1 MVESLDPISDEML
14 SQLEQGVMLHGEK
27 HATLPAKAERLATYS
42 LRLSICEGKYH
53 QVKRML
59 AAVGNKVV
67 ELHRENIGGIEL
79 DNTLA
84 AGEYRL
90 LNEHEIALIN

>member
-1 MVESLDPISDEML
+1 
-14 SQLEQGVMLHGEK
+14 MLHGEK
-27 HATLPAKAERLATYS
+27 HATLPATAERLATYS

-67 ELHRENIGGIEL
+67 ELHRENIGGIQL
-79 DNTLA
+79 DDTLS

-90 LNEHEIALIN
+90 LSEQEVQLIG